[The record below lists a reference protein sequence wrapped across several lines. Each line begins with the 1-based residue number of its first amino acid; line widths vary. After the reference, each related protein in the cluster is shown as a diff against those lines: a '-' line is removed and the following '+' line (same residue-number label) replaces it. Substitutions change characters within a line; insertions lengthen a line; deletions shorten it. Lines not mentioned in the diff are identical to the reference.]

1 MLVRRETSA
10 HEANM
15 VRTPNIAARIP
26 RADVILASAI
36 GLICV
41 LVIAMT
47 ALLSSSARAVDAS
60 REAAANSRVVR
71 SILMDVREA
80 QFAGQAAQMAYLI
93 DRRPD
98 RIPQFNYAKGQVES
112 HLASLR
118 GATEGYPALT
128 PLAAEVASLVDQDF
142 ALMEDAITTGR
153 RQPARERMDDPRV
166 RLAALLVRM
175 NAALNLRI
183 DVAREAEH
191 QTQQT
196 MQMIA
201 IALAALSLF
210 AGGLAIYALRR
221 EREQWRLANEAA
233 EQARA
238 SATASDL
245 AKTRFLAAASHD
257 MRQPLHALTLYLNA
271 LSRRADTD
279 ESRNIVAK
287 AERAA
292 HSLSG
297 MFSTLLD
304 LARIQASVIKP
315 QIEAFPLQELID
327 RVVAEHP
334 GADLRADTTTI
345 EIRSDHGLLERLLRN
360 LVSNALKHG
369 GGGARISVTTRDA
382 ICEIAISDNGP
393 GIAPEDQVRI
403 FDEFV
408 RLDGRASSEGLG
420 LGLPIV
426 QRIAE
431 LLGHDLELRSAPG
444 EGATFV
450 VRVPI
455 ERGIAN
461 TPHRPTSRPS
471 VSLAGARVLLMDD
484 DQQALEAMTGTLRD
498 LGADVRACSREADVH
513 AVLDTGFLPELL
525 VVDLRIDGDL
535 VGIDIA
541 NRVRA
546 RLRPAP
552 GVVIVTGDTGADT
565 LASLR
570 ASQHRWLIKPV
581 DPAELARVAFEAA

>member
-1 MLVRRETSA
+1 MA
-10 HEANM
+10 
-15 VRTPNIAARIP
+15 RTPNIAARIP
-26 RADVILASAI
+26 RADVILACAI

-47 ALLSSSARAVDAS
+47 VLLSSGSRAVDAS
-60 REAAANSRVVR
+60 REAAANSRAVR
-71 SILMDVREA
+71 SILMDLREA
-80 QFAGQAAQMAYLI
+80 QFAGQAAQLAYLI
-93 DRRPD
+93 DRRAY
-98 RIPQFNYAKGQVES
+98 RVPQFNYAKGQAES
-112 HLASLR
+112 QLASLR
-118 GATEGYPALT
+118 QATAAHPALT
-128 PLAAEVASLVDQDF
+128 PLAAEVAALVEQDF
-142 ALMEDAITTGR
+142 ALMEETIATGR
-153 RQPARERMDDPRV
+153 RQPTRETTEDPRV
-166 RLAALLVRM
+166 RLAAVLVRLH
-175 NAALNLRI
+175 AALNVRI
-183 DVAREAEH
+183 DVARAAEH
-191 QTQQT
+191 QTQEN
-196 MQMIA
+196 MQLVA
-201 IALAALSLF
+201 LALAALSLF

-221 EREQWRLANEAA
+221 EREQWRIANEAA

-315 QIEAFPLQELID
+315 QIEVFPLQDLID

-334 GADLRADTTTI
+334 GADLRADATTI
-345 EIRSDHGLLERLLRN
+345 EVRSDHGLLERLLRN

-369 GGGARISVTTRDA
+369 GGAARISVTTRDA
-382 ICEIAISDNGP
+382 MCEIAVSDNGP
-393 GIAPEDQVRI
+393 GIAPEDQQRI

-431 LLGHDLELRSAPG
+431 LLGHDLELHSAPG
-444 EGATFV
+444 EGATFI

-455 ERGIAN
+455 ERGVAS
-461 TPHRPTSRPS
+461 TPHRPASTAS
-471 VSLAGARVLLMDD
+471 VSLDGARVLLMDD
-484 DQQALEAMTGTLRD
+484 DPQALEAMAGTLRD
-498 LGADVRACSREADVH
+498 LGAEVRACPREADVN
-513 AVLDTGFLPELL
+513 AALDTGFKPDLL
-525 VVDLRIDGDL
+525 VMDLRIDGAL

-541 NRVRA
+541 NRARA
-546 RLRPAP
+546 RLSPAP

>member
-1 MLVRRETSA
+1 
-10 HEANM
+10 M
-15 VRTPNIAARIP
+15 VRTPDIAARIP
-26 RADVILASAI
+26 RADVILACAI

-41 LVIAMT
+41 LVITMA
-47 ALLSSSARAVDAS
+47 ALLSSGARAVDAS
-60 REAAANSRVVR
+60 RDAAANSRTVR
-71 SILMDVREA
+71 SILMDLREA
-80 QFAGQAAQMAYLI
+80 QFAGQATQLAYLI
-93 DRRPD
+93 DRRTD
-98 RIPQFNYAKGQVES
+98 RLTQFRYAEGQAQS

-118 GATEGYPALT
+118 QVTADHPGLT
-128 PLAAEVASLVDQDF
+128 PLAEEVAALVEQDF
-142 ALMEDAITTGR
+142 ALMEEAIATGR
-153 RQPARERMDDPRV
+153 RQPVRETTEDPRV
-166 RLAALLVRM
+166 RLAAVQARLH
-175 NAALNLRI
+175 AALNARI
-183 DVAREAEH
+183 DVARAAENV
-191 QTQQT
+191 TQGR
-196 MQMIA
+196 MQLVAM
-201 IALAALSLF
+201 ALAALSLF

-221 EREQWRLANEAA
+221 ERDQWRIANEAA

-238 SATASDL
+238 SATASEL

-279 ESRNIVAK
+279 ESRSIVSK

-315 QIEAFPLQELID
+315 QIEVFPLQDLLD

-334 GADLRADTTTI
+334 GADLRANTTTI
-345 EIRSDHGLLERLLRN
+345 EVRSDHGLLERLLRN

-369 GGGARISVTTRDA
+369 GGAARISVTTRDA
-382 ICEIAISDNGP
+382 MCEIAISDNGP
-393 GIAPEDQVRI
+393 GIAIEDQARI

-431 LLGHDLELRSAPG
+431 LLGHDLELRSSPG
-444 EGATFV
+444 HGATFL
-450 VRVPI
+450 VRVPV
-455 ERGIAN
+455 ERGIAS
-461 TPHRPTSRPS
+461 TPHRPTSAPS
-471 VSLAGARVLLMDD
+471 VSLDGARVLLMDD
-484 DQQALEAMTGTLRD
+484 DPQALEAMTGTLRD
-498 LGADVRACSREADVH
+498 LGADVRACAREADVN
-513 AVLDTGFLPELL
+513 AVLDAGFMPELL
-525 VVDLRIDGDL
+525 VMDLRIDGAL

-541 NRVRA
+541 NRARA
-546 RLRPAP
+546 RLNPVP

-581 DPAELARVAFEAA
+581 DPAELARVAFETA

>member
-1 MLVRRETSA
+1 MLVRRNTAA

-15 VRTPNIAARIP
+15 VRTPDIAARIP

-36 GLICV
+36 GLIFV
-41 LVIAMT
+41 LVITMAV
-47 ALLSSSARAVDAS
+47 LLSSGQHAVQES
-60 REAAANSRVVR
+60 RDAAANSRAVR
-71 SILMDVREA
+71 SILMDLREA
-80 QFAGQAAQMAYLI
+80 QFAGQATQLAYLL

-98 RIPQFNYAKGQVES
+98 RLGQFRYAKGQAES
-112 HLASLR
+112 QLASLEQ
-118 GATEGYPALT
+118 ATVNFPAL
-128 PLAAEVASLVDQDF
+128 AALGDEVASLVRQDF
-142 ALMEDAITTGR
+142 ELMEDTMSTGR
-153 RQPARERMDDPRV
+153 RSALRESTEDPRV
-166 RLAALLVRM
+166 RLAAVLTRLH
-175 NAALNLRI
+175 AALNARI
-183 DVAREAEH
+183 DVARAAENL
-191 QTQQT
+191 TQER
-196 MQMIA
+196 MQLVAM
-201 IALAALSLF
+201 ALAALSLF

-238 SATASDL
+238 SAAASEL

-304 LARIQASVIKP
+304 LARIQAAVIKP
-315 QIEAFPLQELID
+315 QIEVFPLQDLLD

-334 GADLRADTTTI
+334 GADLKADITTI
-345 EIRSDHGLLERLLRN
+345 EVRSDHGLLERLLRN

-369 GGGARISVTTRDA
+369 GGAARISVTTRDA
-382 ICEIAISDNGP
+382 LCEIAVSDNGP
-393 GIAPEDQVRI
+393 GISAEDQTRI

-426 QRIAE
+426 QRIAQ
-431 LLGHDLELRSAPG
+431 LLGHDLELRSSPG
-444 EGATFV
+444 HGATFT

-455 ERGIAN
+455 ERGIAS
-461 TPHRPTSRPS
+461 TPHRPASAPS
-471 VSLAGARVLLMDD
+471 VSLNGARVLLMDD
-484 DQQALEAMTGTLRD
+484 DPQALEAMTGTLRD
-498 LGADVRACSREADVH
+498 LGADVRACAREADVN
-513 AVLDTGFLPELL
+513 AVLDSGFMPELL
-525 VVDLRIDGDL
+525 VMDLRIDGDL

-541 NRVRA
+541 NRARA
-546 RLRPAP
+546 RLNPAP

-565 LASLR
+565 LESLR

-581 DPAELARVAFEAA
+581 DPTELARVAFEAA